1 MDGGDTRVVDLINK
15 AKVEAKEQKIHLLA
29 QVKEICFNRDRSLL
43 PEVIP
48 MVAEFQTDFNANCRK
63 FVASFLREVVRS
75 HPEHVG
81 LVVPVASFLM
91 HDSNTSVKKVAILLA
106 NTTYRPALQRLV
118 DNGSVKGAQQDW
130 SVLEG
135 LRKAVLNTIN
145 SGPADISMVAIKFAE
160 SVVLACVGGRGLGPT
175 ASRGGDKSVQRDLSP
190 SHPFLLADT
199 LDQAGHA
206 LARQMVG
213 WLGNGGG
220 AAAAAAAAAGGGGA
234 SFGAQHYSLLI
245 NALQNLATNR
255 AALFADIVPALAA
268 ALESVNGGGAAAAA
282 DGVGPAPKGLHDAA
296 SSLRSACL
304 RLLKVAPGASRSVQ
318 RLATAAAL
326 SGSDGEAKAA
336 VDGNS
341 TLRGRIKLPARPR
354 ERPKAARAALTARN
368 RRDVA
373 ELATSSASKGKM
385 PHPPPP
391 GYKQNRTKGFPLGD
405 LDTLLGHVLN
415 ALGPELATAKNRPPP
430 EDSGGSSGAEAV
442 GSKRARGST
451 SGDEGGGKRRS
462 GDGSARAV
470 SAPEPVRS
478 TMEVDTV
485 DKGGGAKQP
494 QKVLGGAGGKRE
506 EARAAPRAAAPPA
519 ATPPAATAPA
529 ATAPAA
535 AAPAAAAAPSDPGRE
550 GLETSKKAFRRVLG
564 VWEGVAME
572 GKRGLHQGVVAR
584 LGRMLAESEA
594 TALAKGAKTSE
605 SEMVVAEVVEF
616 MTKDYRKRFKAA
628 LALLTDMYVADVA
641 AAAAAAAAAQAAKQE
656 KGKAISRRAAAKK
669 PPRGFDLYDGA
680 LLRLLTALSGS
691 LEATWRQK
699 LFTQTLLECPRVP
712 PAALELVCTLC
723 DIAAHPHD
731 VQTGLVALK
740 DLIFHKPATRGVC
753 IPSVLRFTHHSD
765 NDVRTKAV
773 RLTSNLLWK
782 DPAFQTT
789 IETFAKQA
797 LASVRPPEVNKVEKK
812 VKEEV
817 KPPEPVPEKTE
828 EANEEDLLDFEGEEE
843 EEEEEEEKEEPKDKA
858 PATPPAPAP
867 VSAPPPDATPGGV
880 PPAGP
885 WLAPPDTAAAAR
897 VRLSLY
903 FALCVKSR
911 PMLSGLLEAYVTAIP
926 AAKDGL
932 KAELPL
938 LARAAAKGFGEAGVV
953 GLVAASP
960 VGAKP
965 LALLMLDLLV
975 PRDTNKPSPEMV
987 AAVRRLR
994 ETRLLA
1000 EAEAEAVVK
1009 EEEEEVGKVDEPS
1022 AATGVE
1028 YIVPILG
1035 GLGREGVM
1043 AELPAL
1049 LQASDGVIRAAFR
1062 RLTQPAKGATYKP
1075 AELVVVL
1082 NQSDARVPIKNLT
1095 RALSLCLENKA
1106 VYNYPVL
1113 REALNV
1119 MSQVPTAGQNG
1130 GGVKQIPL
1138 LLMRTVM
1145 VSVATF
1151 PELKN
1156 FVATVVLVRLVQQ
1169 QVWTSDGLWKGF
1181 LRCAKMMAKES
1192 GATSFIAMVQL
1203 PEKKLKEAL
1212 ANPLMKGLKE
1222 PLRRYAQTL
1231 VKVDPGVRAVLG
1243 METGAREAATKK

>member
-1 MDGGDTRVVDLINK
+1 LVCSVVQPASCCAACASLWPTFGVPGTRGPCRQALSYKKAHQVCSVGEQQLAELVPHGTAGCIPRLINMSASNNLLDKVVDLINK

-91 HDSNTSVKKVAILLA
+91 HDSNTSVKKVAVLLA

-118 DNGSVKGAQQDW
+118 DNGSEQGAQQDW

-220 AAAAAAAAAGGGGA
+220 AAAAAAAGGGGS
-234 SFGAQHYSLLI
+234 SFGAQHYSVLI

-318 RLATAAAL
+318 RLATAATL

-336 VDGNS
+336 VDGNP

-354 ERPKAARAALTARN
+354 ERPKASRAALTARN

-373 ELATSSASKGKM
+373 ELATSSASKGKV

-415 ALGPELATAKNRPPP
+415 ALGPELATAKNRLPP
-430 EDSGGSSGAEAV
+430 EDGGGSSGAEAV

-462 GDGSARAV
+462 GDGSAGAA
-470 SAPEPVRS
+470 SAPERGRS
-478 TMEVDTV
+478 PMEVDTV

-494 QKVLGGAGGKRE
+494 QKALGGAGGKRE
-506 EARAAPRAAAPPA
+506 KARAAPRAAA
-519 ATPPAATAPA
+519 PPAATAPA

-535 AAPAAAAAPSDPGRE
+535 AAALSDPGRE
-550 GLETSKKAFRRVLG
+550 GLETSKNAFRRVLG

-594 TALAKGAKTSE
+594 TALAKGVKASE

-616 MTKDYRKRFKAA
+616 MTKD
-628 LALLTDMYVADVA
+628 
-641 AAAAAAAAAQAAKQE
+641 
-656 KGKAISRRAAAKK
+656 
-669 PPRGFDLYDGA
+669 
-680 LLRLLTALSGS
+680 
-691 LEATWRQK
+691 
-699 LFTQTLLECPRVP
+699 
-712 PAALELVCTLC
+712 
-723 DIAAHPHD
+723 
-731 VQTGLVALK
+731 
-740 DLIFHKPATRGVC
+740 
-753 IPSVLRFTHHSD
+753 
-765 NDVRTKAV
+765 
-773 RLTSNLLWK
+773 
-782 DPAFQTT
+782 
-789 IETFAKQA
+789 
-797 LASVRPPEVNKVEKK
+797 
-812 VKEEV
+812 
-817 KPPEPVPEKTE
+817 
-828 EANEEDLLDFEGEEE
+828 
-843 EEEEEEEKEEPKDKA
+843 
-858 PATPPAPAP
+858 
-867 VSAPPPDATPGGV
+867 
-880 PPAGP
+880 
-885 WLAPPDTAAAAR
+885 
-897 VRLSLY
+897 
-903 FALCVKSR
+903 
-911 PMLSGLLEAYVTAIP
+911 
-926 AAKDGL
+926 
-932 KAELPL
+932 
-938 LARAAAKGFGEAGVV
+938 
-953 GLVAASP
+953 
-960 VGAKP
+960 
-965 LALLMLDLLV
+965 
-975 PRDTNKPSPEMV
+975 
-987 AAVRRLR
+987 
-994 ETRLLA
+994 
-1000 EAEAEAVVK
+1000 
-1009 EEEEEVGKVDEPS
+1009 
-1022 AATGVE
+1022 
-1028 YIVPILG
+1028 
-1035 GLGREGVM
+1035 
-1043 AELPAL
+1043 
-1049 LQASDGVIRAAFR
+1049 
-1062 RLTQPAKGATYKP
+1062 
-1075 AELVVVL
+1075 
-1082 NQSDARVPIKNLT
+1082 
-1095 RALSLCLENKA
+1095 
-1106 VYNYPVL
+1106 
-1113 REALNV
+1113 
-1119 MSQVPTAGQNG
+1119 
-1130 GGVKQIPL
+1130 
-1138 LLMRTVM
+1138 
-1145 VSVATF
+1145 
-1151 PELKN
+1151 
-1156 FVATVVLVRLVQQ
+1156 
-1169 QVWTSDGLWKGF
+1169 
-1181 LRCAKMMAKES
+1181 
-1192 GATSFIAMVQL
+1192 
-1203 PEKKLKEAL
+1203 
-1212 ANPLMKGLKE
+1212 
-1222 PLRRYAQTL
+1222 
-1231 VKVDPGVRAVLG
+1231 
-1243 METGAREAATKK
+1243 

>member
-1 MDGGDTRVVDLINK
+1 MSASNNLLDKVVDLINK

-91 HDSNTSVKKVAILLA
+91 HDSNTSVKKVAVLLA

-220 AAAAAAAAAGGGGA
+220 AAAAATAAAGGGGS
-234 SFGAQHYSLLI
+234 SFGAQHYSVLI

-282 DGVGPAPKGLHDAA
+282 DGQNKSGRGVGGGGGPAPKGLHDAA

-354 ERPKAARAALTARN
+354 ERPKAARAALTTRN

-451 SGDEGGGKRRS
+451 SGDEGGGKRRP
-462 GDGSARAV
+462 GYGSATAA
-470 SAPEPVRS
+470 SAPERGRS
-478 TMEVDTV
+478 PMEVDTV

-494 QKVLGGAGGKRE
+494 QKALGGAGGKRE

-519 ATPPAATAPA
+519 ATAPA
-529 ATAPAA
+529 VT
-535 AAPAAAAAPSDPGRE
+535 APAAAAAPSDPGRE

-594 TALAKGAKTSE
+594 TALAKGVKASE
-605 SEMVVAEVVEF
+605 SEV
-616 MTKDYRKRFKAA
+616 
-628 LALLTDMYVADVA
+628 
-641 AAAAAAAAAQAAKQE
+641 
-656 KGKAISRRAAAKK
+656 GC
-669 PPRGFDLYDGA
+669 LY
-680 LLRLLTALSGS
+680 
-691 LEATWRQK
+691 
-699 LFTQTLLECPRVP
+699 
-712 PAALELVCTLC
+712 
-723 DIAAHPHD
+723 
-731 VQTGLVALK
+731 
-740 DLIFHKPATRGVC
+740 
-753 IPSVLRFTHHSD
+753 
-765 NDVRTKAV
+765 
-773 RLTSNLLWK
+773 
-782 DPAFQTT
+782 
-789 IETFAKQA
+789 
-797 LASVRPPEVNKVEKK
+797 
-812 VKEEV
+812 
-817 KPPEPVPEKTE
+817 
-828 EANEEDLLDFEGEEE
+828 
-843 EEEEEEEKEEPKDKA
+843 
-858 PATPPAPAP
+858 
-867 VSAPPPDATPGGV
+867 
-880 PPAGP
+880 
-885 WLAPPDTAAAAR
+885 
-897 VRLSLY
+897 
-903 FALCVKSR
+903 
-911 PMLSGLLEAYVTAIP
+911 
-926 AAKDGL
+926 
-932 KAELPL
+932 
-938 LARAAAKGFGEAGVV
+938 
-953 GLVAASP
+953 
-960 VGAKP
+960 
-965 LALLMLDLLV
+965 
-975 PRDTNKPSPEMV
+975 
-987 AAVRRLR
+987 
-994 ETRLLA
+994 
-1000 EAEAEAVVK
+1000 
-1009 EEEEEVGKVDEPS
+1009 
-1022 AATGVE
+1022 
-1028 YIVPILG
+1028 
-1035 GLGREGVM
+1035 
-1043 AELPAL
+1043 
-1049 LQASDGVIRAAFR
+1049 
-1062 RLTQPAKGATYKP
+1062 
-1075 AELVVVL
+1075 
-1082 NQSDARVPIKNLT
+1082 
-1095 RALSLCLENKA
+1095 
-1106 VYNYPVL
+1106 
-1113 REALNV
+1113 
-1119 MSQVPTAGQNG
+1119 
-1130 GGVKQIPL
+1130 
-1138 LLMRTVM
+1138 
-1145 VSVATF
+1145 
-1151 PELKN
+1151 
-1156 FVATVVLVRLVQQ
+1156 
-1169 QVWTSDGLWKGF
+1169 
-1181 LRCAKMMAKES
+1181 
-1192 GATSFIAMVQL
+1192 
-1203 PEKKLKEAL
+1203 
-1212 ANPLMKGLKE
+1212 
-1222 PLRRYAQTL
+1222 
-1231 VKVDPGVRAVLG
+1231 
-1243 METGAREAATKK
+1243 